1 MIKGCG
7 KEKNLP
13 AFTAVTPNNIG
24 TPRKGIEGFQTLS
37 TTKPRTR
44 STPNIAM
51 DAAQCTAQRQAGK
64 LMTRPLDCL
73 ESRSLLYQQGD
84 PRLISA

>member
-1 MIKGCG
+1 MVKGCG

-37 TTKPRTR
+37 TTKQKIR
-44 STPNIAM
+44 STSNTTM
-51 DAAQCTAQRQAGK
+51 NAAQCTAQAGSVA
-64 LMTRPLDCL
+64 LQ
-73 ESRSLLYQQGD
+73 RS
-84 PRLISA
+84 